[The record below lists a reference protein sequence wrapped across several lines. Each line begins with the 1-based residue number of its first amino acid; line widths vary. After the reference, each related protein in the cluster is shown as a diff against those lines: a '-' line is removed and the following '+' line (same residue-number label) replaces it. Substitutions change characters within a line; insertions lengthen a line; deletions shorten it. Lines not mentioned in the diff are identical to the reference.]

1 MNEVKLDRN
10 TLINLGT
17 TISDTLLKANIKEE
31 SYLKIIVDDISFK
44 KIDEDLFY
52 RGENDEKK
60 EFEPSEDNIQLK
72 FNNLLIIIE
81 KKIKKYGKFLVKN

>member
-10 TLINLGT
+10 TLINLGA

-81 KKIKKYGKFLVKN
+81 KK

>member
-17 TISDTLLKANIKEE
+17 TISDTLLKSNIKEE

-72 FNNLLIIIE
+72 FNSLLIIIE
-81 KKIKKYGKFLVKN
+81 KK

>member
-10 TLINLGT
+10 TLINLGI

-81 KKIKKYGKFLVKN
+81 KK

>member
-81 KKIKKYGKFLVKN
+81 KK